1 MKKLAIILFLSF
13 LGITTYAQDKL
24 VTVGFGGGI
33 SNVSE
38 KGSGLDMNGL
48 GGNYHVMALFNITP
62 KLSVGAEYGGSYA
75 VLAPENLDKANF
87 EATKF
92 KHFSGK
98 VLYHFSES
106 RIRPYLGFG
115 VGSYSVTPGKMNI
128 QNSDNPIVLTFNK
141 STTVGYAPEFGVDF
155 GWFSLAAIYHIVPD
169 VKVYNNEYEKVNVNY
184 NSLEFRTTFNINFA
198 QR

>member
-1 MKKLAIILFLSF
+1 M
-13 LGITTYAQDKL
+13 GITTYAQDKL
-24 VTVGFGGGI
+24 FTIGFGGGI

-38 KGSGLDMNGL
+38 KGTDLDMYGL
-48 GGNYHVMALFNITP
+48 GGNYHALALFNITP
-62 KLSVGAEYGGSYA
+62 KLSIGAEYSGTYA
-75 VLAPENLDKANF
+75 VLAPESLDKSNF

-98 VLYHFSES
+98 VLYNFGES
-106 RIRPYLGFG
+106 RLRPYIGFG

-128 QNSDNPIVLTFNK
+128 EDSNNPVVLTFNK
-141 STTVGYAPEFGVDF
+141 STTVGYAPEFGVNF

-169 VKVYNNEYEKVNVNY
+169 VEVYNADYKAVNVNY